1 MALGSSQVEIE
12 ERFSGRL
19 QLVPAAHV
27 PRRPR
32 RDSVAELMPDATH
45 LVAALDRCRE
55 RLHALPGVVGSGVG
69 LLDAEPV
76 VEIYVAGRGDSGLE
90 QAIAEIAD
98 FEFVLV
104 PDSQPAEAH
113 ASDRDTKE

>member
-1 MALGSSQVEIE
+1 
-12 ERFSGRL
+12 
-19 QLVPAAHV
+19 
-27 PRRPR
+27 
-32 RDSVAELMPDATH
+32 MPDATQ

-69 LLDAEPV
+69 LLDDEPV
-76 VEIYVAGRGDSGLE
+76 VEIYVEGRGDSGLE
-90 QAIAEIAD
+90 QAIGEIAD

-113 ASDRDTKE
+113 APDRDTKE

>member
-1 MALGSSQVEIE
+1 M
-12 ERFSGRL
+12 
-19 QLVPAAHV
+19 
-27 PRRPR
+27 
-32 RDSVAELMPDATH
+32 RDSTQML
-45 LVAALDRCRE
+45 AALDRCRE

-76 VEIYVAGRGDSGLE
+76 VEIYVEARGDARLE

-104 PDSQPAEAH
+104 PDSQPAEAY